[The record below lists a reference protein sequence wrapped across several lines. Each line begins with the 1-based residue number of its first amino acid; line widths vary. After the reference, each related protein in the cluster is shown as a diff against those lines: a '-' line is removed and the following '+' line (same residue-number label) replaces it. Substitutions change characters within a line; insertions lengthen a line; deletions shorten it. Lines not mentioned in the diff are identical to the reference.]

1 MKVSEGTLGFSD
13 VFFSLPKAFFRATFR
28 FLVDFSHT
36 LVTGNVQVQ
45 KFDGGTNWMKK
56 YNIKL

>member
-1 MKVSEGTLGFSD
+1 MY
-13 VFFSLPKAFFRATFR
+13 FFSLPKAFFRAAFR